1 MSTRPMPASLNS
13 VLHEAARQLGDSY
26 NRLGWLN
33 GEVDAPMPEQHTVV
47 HLAAALRNLGFAV
60 APEVYLKGSNG
71 TSRRRVDLLAQRP
84 GEVYVFEAKTFG
96 GWIFDAVEEDVKRL
110 VAFGKAGP
118 QTMPFEDTARDP
130 LAFWKLSNEKW
141 GCVVI
146 QSFRTP
152 RFVEAWEKLGTGTT
166 PRTGLEPGERETW
179 ASILRDN
186 RKRVGSSTVSAL
198 ESLLT
203 RLHALEAQFGAKRV
217 TDDFVKDTGALH
229 LLWAAFPIGQN

>member
-1 MSTRPMPASLNS
+1 MSASLIS
-13 VLHEAARQLGDSY
+13 ALHEAARQLGDSY
-26 NRLGWLN
+26 NRLSWLN

-60 APEVYLKGSNG
+60 APELYLKGSNG
-71 TSRRRVDLLAQRP
+71 TSRRRVDLLAHRP
-84 GEVYVFEAKTFG
+84 GEVYVLEAKTFG
-96 GWIFDAVEEDVKRL
+96 GWNLDAVEEDVQRL
-110 VAFGKAGP
+110 IDFGKAGP
-118 QTMPFEDTARDP
+118 QATPFTDTARDP
-130 LAFWKLSNEKW
+130 LAFWKMSSEKW

-152 RFVEAWEKLGTGTT
+152 RFIGAWEILGTGTT
-166 PRTGLEPGERETW
+166 PRTGLEQGERETW

-203 RLHALEAQFGAKRV
+203 RL
-217 TDDFVKDTGALH
+217 
-229 LLWAAFPIGQN
+229 